1 MKSLFIFILAGIA
14 LTTISGCVVLPAPST
29 EHLDDQAKM
38 FRTLEPGEK
47 ILIYGFNGILPTYW
61 GEPYFSM
68 GCMNYYTNR
77 TDKVFTRLILKLNP
91 VPGQFALIEAT
102 ELGGDGAMV
111 AFSGPSPPVFDIS
124 VKTAEKERL
133 RYVILLRET
142 LDTSLHI
149 PLYVIPFGI
158 SMCGNK
164 SVLEASIWE
173 VPSGES
179 LGSVSVTSTGEFTGL
194 AWIFHVLFDPETQRK
209 ATAMLATDLLKRLTG
224 KPVEGHDAPEY

>member
-1 MKSLFIFILAGIA
+1 MKSLSVCILTCIA
-14 LTTISGCVVLPAPST
+14 LAAIPGCIVLPAPST
-29 EHLDDQAKM
+29 ESIDDRTTQ
-38 FRTLEPGEK
+38 FRPLENGEK
-47 ILIYGFNGILPTYW
+47 VFIYGFNGTPPTYW

-68 GCMNYYTNR
+68 GCINYYTNG
-77 TDKVFTRLILKLNP
+77 TDEVFTRLILKLNP

-111 AFSGPSPPVFDIS
+111 ALSGPSPPEIDIS

-158 SMCGNK
+158 ATCNNK

-173 VPSGES
+173 VPSGDS
-179 LGSVSVTSTGEFTGL
+179 LGSVSVTSTGEFIGL
-194 AWIFHVLFDPETQRK
+194 AWIFHILFDPETQRK
-209 ATAMLATDLLKRLTG
+209 ATMMLAEDVLKKLTG
-224 KPVEGHDAPEY
+224 KPAKNHQVP